1 MIPYF
6 NKSVQEGKL
15 LSHRFT
21 YVLSMRH
28 LTWPAFLCALV
39 ILMVMIAGCAST
51 TKNGL
56 PAPLTSGTVTIPVP
70 ATGSPPDLT
79 NQGSPYA
86 AVFRNGASFTPLA
99 SGQPRIGLEKISGGF
114 SSPMMIASPDD
125 GTGRIFV
132 VDQIGVVRTI
142 TAEGTLQDEPFLDV
156 RDRMVRLSTGY
167 DERGLFS
174 IAFHPDLRNTAVCLP
189 FTLPR

>member
-1 MIPYF
+1 M
-6 NKSVQEGKL
+6 
-15 LSHRFT
+15 
-21 YVLSMRH
+21 
-28 LTWPAFLCALV
+28 
-39 ILMVMIAGCAST
+39 
-51 TKNGL
+51 
-56 PAPLTSGTVTIPVP
+56 P
-70 ATGSPPDLT
+70 ATGSPSDLT

-86 AVFRNGASFTPLA
+86 AVFRNGASTTPLA

-132 VDQIGVVRTI
+132 VDQIGLVRTI
-142 TAEGTLQDEPFLDV
+142 TADGTLQDEPFLDV

-174 IAFHPDLRNTAVCLP
+174 IAFHPDFRNNSRVFAFYSAPAESGGTLRLELHQPSRRVQDDPGGYQYRGHELGEDPAYG
-189 FTLPR
+189 R